1 MRLFGFLLLTA
12 GLLLA
17 FDVPK
22 NGQKVLPFSLPNQY
36 GKTVTVGTDTQ
47 IILYVPDK
55 KASNIMRELL
65 DGKGSDYVPSRKMA
79 VVSDLSNAP
88 RFVRSLFILPGLKA
102 YAYDMLI
109 IEDEFSPVIF
119 ESELEQV
126 SVIELDNGVQKSVQ
140 KAASKEEL
148 EKIIDSLSRINN
160 GKDR

>member
-1 MRLFGFLLLTA
+1 MRRI

-17 FDVPK
+17 LWVMAVGYDIPK

-36 GKTVTVGTDTQ
+36 GKTIQVGADTQ

-55 KASNIMRELL
+55 KASNIVRSLL
-65 DGKGSDYVPSRKMA
+65 DTKGPEYVPKRKMA

-88 RFVRSLFILPGLKA
+88 SFVRTLFILPGLKA

-119 ESELEQV
+119 KSELEKV
-126 SVIELDNGVQKSVQ
+126 SVIVVDSGIQKSVQ
-140 KAASKEEL
+140 MAASKEEL
-148 EKIIDSLSRINN
+148 ENIIDTLSSAP
-160 GKDR
+160 KE